1 MTWQPYLWPS
11 ETAWKMRFEFMRNAQ
26 AMFTTNELVLVS
38 GLELPA
44 TNSVTELNLATNRL
58 GHTVRVLGLL
68 NGQGQFSGHH
78 SSMGGG
84 NLRLEVEVNPKLD
97 GKRLTVFNV
106 RDDRGREVSSH
117 GHGWGGTS
125 YSFSYRP
132 EPDAKSLSFTLAVQ
146 EVVTAEFLV
155 KPEVFV
161 PAKETPKGTTK

>member
-1 MTWQPYLWPS
+1 
-11 ETAWKMRFEFMRNAQ
+11 
-26 AMFTTNELVLVS
+26 
-38 GLELPA
+38 
-44 TNSVTELNLATNRL
+44 
-58 GHTVRVLGLL
+58 
-68 NGQGQFSGHH
+68 
-78 SSMGGG
+78 
-84 NLRLEVEVNPKLD
+84 VEVNPKLD

-155 KPEVFV
+155 KPEVFK
-161 PAKETPKGTTK
+161 PPIETPKRPAK